1 MNYQKLVLLLYYFWV
16 FPTLSSTEVVHNM
29 QKRAF
34 ISKYRKH
41 KYLKIKQKTTR
52 ESKKN

>member
-1 MNYQKLVLLLYYFWV
+1 MNYQNLVLLLYYFWV
-16 FPTLSSTEVVHNM
+16 FPTLSSTKVVHNM

-41 KYLKIKQKTTR
+41 K
-52 ESKKN
+52 